1 MTLVNRKTREILG
14 YDIARDRSL
23 QRIQNLVDNAPK
35 AELYFSDAFPVYSQ
49 ICYEGVYRAL
59 NNKSQ
64 TFTVEYFNADIRHY
78 ISIFHRKSR
87 IVNPDVF
94 FVLLILFSLSLKFS
108 FLLSINFLLLN
119 FVSIIL
125 NIILLFLRFYLDP
138 HPCQLSWGSPN
149 KYK

>member
-35 AELYFSDAFPVYSQ
+35 AEFYFSDAFTVYFQ

-64 TFTVEYFNADIRHY
+64 TFTVESVNADLRHY
-78 ISIFHRKSR
+78 ISLLHRKSR
-87 IVNPDVF
+87 CFFRSFDTIFAVF
-94 FVLLILFSLSLKFS
+94 KIFVLFSSNSLGGTLAYQKH
-108 FLLSINFLLLN
+108 IYIQN
-119 FVSIIL
+119 
-125 NIILLFLRFYLDP
+125 
-138 HPCQLSWGSPN
+138 
-149 KYK
+149 